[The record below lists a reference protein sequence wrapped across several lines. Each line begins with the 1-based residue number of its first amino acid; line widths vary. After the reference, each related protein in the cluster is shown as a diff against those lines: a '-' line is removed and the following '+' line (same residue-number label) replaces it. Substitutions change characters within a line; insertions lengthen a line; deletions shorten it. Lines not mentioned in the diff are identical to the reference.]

1 MNSKKILITGGLGYI
16 GSHTALVFAQAGYE
30 PILLD
35 NLSNAYKDQVQNWF
49 LSLLGYELPLYEW
62 DVRDADLLKKIFEEH
77 EFIGVIHFAAKK
89 AVGESCHDPF
99 LYYENNIMNYQRKE
113 EIRF

>member
-49 LSLLGYELPLYEW
+49 ISLLGHELPLYEW
-62 DVRDADLLKKIFEEH
+62 DAQKYLWRTGI
-77 EFIGVIHFAAKK
+77 
-89 AVGESCHDPF
+89 SWSDPF
-99 LYYENNIMNYQRKE
+99 CSKKGSRRELSWSVPLLWKQYPLNDQSPWGNE
-113 EIRF
+113 